1 MNATDQ
7 RMFYLMLSPTEGQKY
22 ADVMGYSPPSED
34 VQELEIMDVMS
45 RWVTLYKTDIL
56 EEITEAA
63 DWFVEFLNKSDKLNS
78 PPDEFRA
85 ALTVFSASLLNRMM
99 DSGKIG
105 LFLNPEDIEEFSD
118 E

>member
-1 MNATDQ
+1 MNLTDQ

-34 VQELEIMDVMS
+34 VQELEVMDVMA
-45 RWVTLYKTDIL
+45 RWVTLYKTHVLDDIM
-56 EEITEAA
+56 ETA
-63 DWFVEFLNKSDKLNS
+63 DWFVELLDKTDKLSS
-78 PPDEFRA
+78 PSSEFKA

-99 DSGKIG
+99 DNGKLG
-105 LFLNPEDIEEFSD
+105 LFLNPEDVEDLID